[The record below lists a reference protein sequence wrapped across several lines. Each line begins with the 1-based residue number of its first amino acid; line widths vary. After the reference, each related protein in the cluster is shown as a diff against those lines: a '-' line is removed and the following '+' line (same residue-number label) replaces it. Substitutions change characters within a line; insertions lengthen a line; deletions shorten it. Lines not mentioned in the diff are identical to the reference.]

1 MSSPAKIPAKSPL
14 RSKSKSKSGS
24 PSKKVNAPIKTASG
38 TSVPAAPMPI
48 PSSEHRLKARETTK
62 DWKVQIYH
70 GMDPLSQKLLLYTT
84 IKKIPGVELKSIDR
98 KANEHLTREMKE
110 LSPHGRLPVMRVSS
124 SPEAAPIVMHGVH
137 SAILFCEHYYMHLTP
152 MLPPLS
158 DPAAVAEVLECLS
171 EADELVSILRSW
183 KEFKVVTS
191 EPPEESTTAPASKQ
205 EIRFLAALKQD
216 LVFLLRG
223 FESRITENAAA
234 PKHNFIIGSS
244 ATVADIALVPHLM
257 WMTRRGADL
266 SINFPILS
274 AYLAHAGKC
283 EQVAETYK
291 SLPDYMNKSTNKQ
304 RWVMSFL
311 NLPLDSSGGQ
321 GNSAGNGGG
330 GGVA

>member
-1 MSSPAKIPAKSPL
+1 MSSSAKTPAKSNSPL
-14 RSKSKSKSGS
+14 KSKSGS
-24 PSKKVNAPIKTASG
+24 KSTKVNEPILTASG
-38 TSVPAAPMPI
+38 TSVPAAPVAI
-48 PSSEHRLKARETTK
+48 PSSEHRLKAREMTK

-98 KANEHLTREMKE
+98 KANEHLTREMNE

-158 DPAAVAEVLECLS
+158 DPAAVADVLECLS

-191 EPPEESTTAPASKQ
+191 EPPEESTAPASKQ
-205 EIRFLAALKQD
+205 ETRFLAALKQD

-244 ATVADIALVPHLM
+244 ATVADVALVPHLM

-266 SINFPILS
+266 SINFPILGT
-274 AYLAHAGKC
+274 YLAHAGKC

-311 NLPLDSSGGQ
+311 NLPLDTSGGQ
-321 GNSAGNGGG
+321 GNS